1 MNRIKWK
8 TISPSVGPAYY
19 RGRIGITD
27 IFVISMALA
36 GRGYMLKCNL
46 PDTEAI
52 KLITVEEAKEQAEI
66 ILKMW
71 VERSGLNFA

>member
-1 MNRIKWK
+1 MNRIKWEM
-8 TISPSVGPAYY
+8 ISHSVGPAYY

-36 GRGYMLKCNL
+36 GKDYMLKCNL
-46 PDTEAI
+46 PDTETI
-52 KLITVEEAKEQAEI
+52 KLVTVEEAKEQAES
-66 ILKMW
+66 ILKIW